1 MQKKYI
7 KALIS
12 FFIIIFILT
21 ILSRVADSVTVAVV
35 MVQTPRRGSI
45 SHETVIEGNIEASGK
60 NKIKIQ
66 EGFRID
72 TIYAERGQRVAKGD
86 KLLYLGKEEIEK
98 QLSKLQIEIEILEL
112 NKQNIELQTYE
123 NIYEE
128 ETKKAQIALDRALND
143 RDINIQIN
151 GVVLESD
158 KRAVEDAEIS
168 LSLAVKQKVKQDA
181 KNEEDLRK
189 NGNEKKRLELE
200 LQMKRNEY
208 KDIEELNKVD
218 NTVYA
223 EEDGIVDEI
232 YVKEGEKTTGGE
244 VISIIDSGAEYI
256 FTGKADAEKAKY
268 IKAGDSVSI
277 KLSGKTIS
285 IDDVEIK
292 SIIPEPEDSTVKITA
307 VIPENSNISHGM
319 SATAKHIYSTDEYP
333 RIIPI
338 SALRSD
344 NGQYYVLAVEEK
356 NTVMGKEK
364 ISYRVNVEVADKNDS
379 LAAIGSLGDEEII
392 TKSNKPISEGER
404 VRVEK

>member
-45 SHETVIEGNIEASGK
+45 NHEIVIEGSIEASGK

-72 TIYAERGQRVAKGD
+72 AIYAERGQRVAKGD

-98 QLSKLQIEIEILEL
+98 QLSRLQIEIEILEL
-112 NKQNIELQTYE
+112 NRQNIELQTYE

-128 ETKKAQIALDRALND
+128 EIKRAQIALDRALND

-151 GVVLESD
+151 GVELESD

-168 LSLAVKQKVKQDA
+168 LNLAVKQKEKQDA

-189 NGNEKKRLELE
+189 NENEKKRLELE

-218 NTVYA
+218 NIVYA

-268 IKAGDSVSI
+268 MKAGDTISI

-285 IDDVEIK
+285 IDNVEIK

-307 VIPENSNISHGM
+307 VIPENSNISPGM
-319 SATAKHIYSTDEYP
+319 SATARHIYSTDEYP

-338 SALRSD
+338 RALRND

-379 LAAIGSLGDEEII
+379 LAAISSVGNEEII
-392 TKSNKPISEGER
+392 IKSNKPISEGER

>member
-21 ILSRVADSVTVAVV
+21 ILSRVADSVTVAVA
-35 MVQTPRRGSI
+35 MVQMPRRGSI
-45 SHETVIEGNIEASGK
+45 NHETVIEGSIEATGK
-60 NKIKIQ
+60 NRIKIQ

-86 KLLYLGKEEIEK
+86 KLLYLDKEEIEK
-98 QLSKLQIEIEILEL
+98 QLSKLLIEIEISEL
-112 NKQNIELQTYE
+112 NKQSLQLQTYE

-128 ETKKAQIALDRALND
+128 EIKKAQIALDRAMND

-151 GVVLESD
+151 GVELESD
-158 KRAVEDAEIS
+158 KRAVEDAESS
-168 LSLAVKQKVKQDA
+168 LNLAVIQKEKQDS
-181 KNEEDLRK
+181 KNEELLKK
-189 NGNEKKRLELE
+189 NENEKRRLELE
-200 LQMKRNEY
+200 LQLKRNEY
-208 KDIEELNKVD
+208 KNIEELNKVG
-218 NTVYA
+218 NIVYA
-223 EEDGIVDEI
+223 EEDGIIDEI

-244 VISIIDSGAEYI
+244 IISIIDSGAEYI

-268 IKAGDSVSI
+268 MKAGDSVSI

-285 IDDVEIK
+285 IDNVEIK

-379 LAAIGSLGDEEII
+379 LVAISSVGNEEII
-392 TKSNKPISEGER
+392 IKSNKPISEGER

>member
-45 SHETVIEGNIEASGK
+45 NHDTVIEGSIEASGK

-98 QLSKLQIEIEILEL
+98 QLSRLQIEIEILEL

-128 ETKKAQIALDRALND
+128 EIKKAQIALDRVLND
-143 RDINIQIN
+143 REINIQIN
-151 GVVLESD
+151 GVELESD

-168 LSLAVKQKVKQDA
+168 LNLAVKQKEKQDA

-189 NGNEKKRLELE
+189 NENEKKRLELE

-268 IKAGDSVSI
+268 MKAGDTISI

-285 IDDVEIK
+285 IDNVEIK

-319 SATAKHIYSTDEYP
+319 SATASHIYSTDEYP

-338 SALRSD
+338 RALRND

-364 ISYRVNVEVADKNDS
+364 ISYRVNVEVSDKNDS
-379 LAAIGSLGDEEII
+379 LAAISSVGNEEII
-392 TKSNKPISEGER
+392 IKSNKPISEGER

>member
-86 KLLYLGKEEIEK
+86 KLLYLDKEEIEK
-98 QLSKLQIEIEILEL
+98 QLSKLRIEIEILEL
-112 NKQNIELQTYE
+112 NNQSLELQTYE
-123 NIYEE
+123 NIYDEE
-128 ETKKAQIALDRALND
+128 IKKAQIALDRALND

-151 GVVLESD
+151 GVELESD

-168 LSLAVKQKVKQDA
+168 LNLAVKQKEKQDA
-181 KNEEDLRK
+181 KNEEDLSK
-189 NGNEKKRLELE
+189 NENEKKRLELE

-218 NTVYA
+218 NTLYA

-268 IKAGDSVSI
+268 VKSGDSVSI
-277 KLSGKTIS
+277 KLSGKTIF
-285 IDDVEIK
+285 IDNVEIK

-319 SATAKHIYSTDEYP
+319 RATARHIYSTDEYP
-333 RIIPI
+333 RTI
-338 SALRSD
+338 SIGALRSEM
-344 NGQYYVLAVEEK
+344 GQYYVLAVEEK

-364 ISYRVNVEVADKNDS
+364 TAYRINVEVADKNES
-379 LAAIGSLGDEEII
+379 LAAISSVGDAEII
-392 TKSNKPISEGER
+392 IKSNKPISEGER